1 MNDFLINCSFTS
13 NNMGPK
19 FDQFIRF
26 YAIFSRAMCHS
37 AGPWSCAMPHRVG
50 SAYILYKKSAMR
62 HSAGP
67 WSRAMWHSAGPWS
80 RGLARDY
87 GPALSRIARD
97 DTYLSKFSKS

>member
-50 SAYILYKKSAMR
+50 SAYILYKKVLCGIVLD
-62 HSAGP
+62 H
-67 WSRAMWHSAGPWS
+67 
-80 RGLARDY
+80 
-87 GPALSRIARD
+87 GPAPCGTALDHGPAA
-97 DTYLSKFSKS
+97 